1 MAVGSHDSPWGHTF
15 PGKVYSNREAEV
27 FAGAFQTARP
37 RSNSLHAAL
46 ASFEVELHGGEQED
60 YNIFII
66 VGFLCWISVYI
77 FPVEIPKL
85 KIERCQLAPL

>member
-1 MAVGSHDSPWGHTF
+1 M
-15 PGKVYSNREAEV
+15 

-46 ASFEVELHGGEQED
+46 ASFEVELLGGEQED

-66 VGFLCWISVYI
+66 VGFLC
-77 FPVEIPKL
+77 
-85 KIERCQLAPL
+85 